1 MGGILYSYVLKT
13 LPRLGE
19 EVRHDLD
26 FSRKNWK
33 QPELV
38 YQGLISSTS
47 VFSHTVGQGT
57 TGNLGAVVAL
67 TCRTVQ
73 VIYNEFGKS

>member
-26 FSRKNWK
+26 FSRKN
-33 QPELV
+33 
-38 YQGLISSTS
+38 
-47 VFSHTVGQGT
+47 
-57 TGNLGAVVAL
+57 
-67 TCRTVQ
+67 
-73 VIYNEFGKS
+73 